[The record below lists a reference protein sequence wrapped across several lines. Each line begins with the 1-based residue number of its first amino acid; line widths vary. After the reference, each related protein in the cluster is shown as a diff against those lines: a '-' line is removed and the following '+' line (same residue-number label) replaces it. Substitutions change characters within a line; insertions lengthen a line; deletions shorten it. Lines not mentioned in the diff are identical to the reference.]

1 MALPDHEWPDSL
13 VDDWFARRTLAASDH
28 DPAELAARKRGLRV
42 ATVLPARNEQATVG
56 DIVRA
61 VGSGLRDHHGLVD
74 EVVVVD
80 SHSHDATAQ
89 VAAAAGARV
98 VRCTATPDDGKGGA
112 IRSGLAGTDADL
124 VVFLDADVESFREG
138 YVTGLLA
145 PLLDDP
151 SLVLAKA
158 FYDRPFRAEAARGV
172 DDGAS
177 GGSRPNGGGRVT
189 ELVARPT
196 IAERAPELSGF
207 AQPLAGEY
215 AVRRRLVARQPVVS
229 GYGVDLG
236 HLLLTWRAHGLDAMC
251 QVDLGHRAH
260 RHHDLDALGRM
271 AAQVRAAF
279 PLCLDGRTEVR
290 TSHARFVRD
299 EGDRLVRTEEPVTT
313 RLLAPVDV

>member
-1 MALPDHEWPDSL
+1 MPEHERPGPTA
-13 VDDWFARRTLAASDH
+13 VDDWFARRTLAATEH
-28 DPAELAARKRGLRV
+28 DPAELAARKDGLRV
-42 ATVLPARNEQATVG
+42 AAVLPARDEEATVG

-61 VGSGLRDHHGLVD
+61 LGAGPLDRHGLLD
-74 EVVVVD
+74 EIVVVD
-80 SHSHDATAQ
+80 SHSRDATAD

-98 VRCTATPDDGKGGA
+98 VRCTADPQDGKGGA

-151 SLVLAKA
+151 TLALAKA
-158 FYDRPFRAEAARGV
+158 FYDRPFRPEAARGV
-172 DDGAS
+172 GDGAS
-177 GGSRPNGGGRVT
+177 GGQRANGGGRVT
-189 ELVARPT
+189 ELVARPS
-196 IAERAPELSGF
+196 IAERAPELAGF

-215 AVRRRLVARQPVVS
+215 AVRRRAVAGQPVVS

-251 QVDLGHRAH
+251 QVDLGHRTH

-279 PLCLDGRTEVR
+279 LLCLDGQREVR
-290 TSHARFVRD
+290 TSHTRFARD
-299 EGDRLVRTEEPVTT
+299 AQDRLVRTRETVTT
-313 RLLAPVDV
+313 RLLAPVGR

>member
-1 MALPDHEWPDSL
+1 MPDHERPDSS
-13 VDDWFARRTLAASDH
+13 VADWFVGRTLPATEH
-28 DPAELAARKRGLRV
+28 DPAELAGRKRGLRV
-42 ATVLPARNEQATVG
+42 AAVLPARNEEATVG

-61 VGSGLRDHHGLVD
+61 VGAGLRDHHGLVD

-80 SHSHDATAQ
+80 SHSDDGTAK

-98 VRCTATPDDGKGGA
+98 VACTAAPDDGKGGA

-158 FYDRPFRAEAARGV
+158 FYDRPFRAEAARNG

-177 GGSRPNGGGRVT
+177 GGSRLNGGGRVT

-196 IAERAPELSGF
+196 IAERAPERSGF

-215 AVRRRLVARQPVVS
+215 AVRRHAVVRQPVVS

-251 QVDLGHRAH
+251 QVDLGHRTH

-279 PLCLDGRTEVR
+279 TLCLDGGREVQ

-299 EGDRLVRTEEPVTT
+299 GGDRLRRTQEPVTT
-313 RLLAPVDV
+313 RLLAPVEA